1 MSFMEIVFLNDGR
14 IIRPCGIDDIED
26 VSEMV
31 IAEAKRS
38 IASDFDEK
46 GWEDFQ
52 EYVSFDQILKR
63 LVTGSKALLVQEE
76 DDRISGY
83 LEINSNQIL
92 LLFITGYAQKRHL
105 ATQLFRRVVMTLS
118 LNELYVN
125 ASSQGY
131 DFYCSHGFIPLDE
144 WSEKEGV
151 KYRPMKWENS
161 EPTDGNEYT
170 K

>member
-1 MSFMEIVFLNDGR
+1 MSFMEIVLLDDGR

-31 IAEAKRS
+31 ISEAKRS
-38 IASDFDEK
+38 IASDFDAQ
-46 GWEDFQ
+46 GWTDFQ
-52 EYVSFDQILKR
+52 DYVSFDQLLKR

-83 LEINSNQIL
+83 LELHGDQIL
-92 LLFITGYAQKRHL
+92 LLFVADYAQKRHL

-118 LNELYVN
+118 PSELFVN
-125 ASSQGY
+125 SSSQGY
-131 DFYCSHGFIPLDE
+131 DFYCSHGFVALDE

-151 KYRPMKWENS
+151 KYRPMRWENGEAQNRS
-161 EPTDGNEYT
+161 
-170 K
+170 

>member
-1 MSFMEIVFLNDGR
+1 MSFMEIVLLNDGR

-46 GWEDFQ
+46 GWNDFED
-52 EYVSFDQILKR
+52 YVSFDQILKR

-83 LEINSNQIL
+83 LEINDKQIL
-92 LLFITGYAQKRHL
+92 LLFIADYAQKRHL

-118 LNELYVN
+118 PDELYVN

-131 DFYCSHGFIPLDE
+131 DFYCSHGFVALDE
-144 WSEKEGV
+144 WCEKEGL
-151 KYRPMKWENS
+151 KYRPMKWENES
-161 EPTDGNEYT
+161 
-170 K
+170 